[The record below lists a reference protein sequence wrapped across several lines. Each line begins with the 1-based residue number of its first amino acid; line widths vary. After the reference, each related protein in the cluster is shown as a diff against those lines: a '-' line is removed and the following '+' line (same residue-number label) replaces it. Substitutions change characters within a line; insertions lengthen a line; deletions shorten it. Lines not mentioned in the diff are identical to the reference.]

1 MPVLNREIAERLNVP
16 APYLA
21 KIMQNLCRGG
31 LLNSFRGRQGGF
43 MLREDPSRIDLM
55 TILCMTEGPEFSQGC
70 VLGLKRCSDETACPM
85 HQRWSPIKQGIIDLL
100 QDQTL
105 EKLAEAVVVGKYR
118 LSDISSL
125 VPFPELPS

>member
-1 MPVLNREIAERLNVP
+1 
-16 APYLA
+16 
-21 KIMQNLCRGG
+21 
-31 LLNSFRGRQGGF
+31 